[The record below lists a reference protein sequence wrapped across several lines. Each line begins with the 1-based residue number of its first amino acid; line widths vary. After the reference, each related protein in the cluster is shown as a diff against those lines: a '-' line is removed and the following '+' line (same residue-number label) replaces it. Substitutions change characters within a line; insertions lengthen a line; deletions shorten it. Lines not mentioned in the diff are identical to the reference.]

1 MRDLSFKEYPRCKK
15 RRGFLSYS
23 CSSLSAVSA
32 AAVGGTVTQ
41 LLTGN
46 DRATVKAHPSDSCQ
60 ASFLQESLLSG
71 GGS

>member
-1 MRDLSFKEYPRCKK
+1 MED
-15 RRGFLSYS
+15 FLFYS

-32 AAVGGTVTQ
+32 AAAAVGGTVTQ
-41 LLTGN
+41 PLTGN

-71 GGS
+71 AGS